1 VNALEMHNEFKVG
14 LDKTDS
20 LNVPNF
26 EPEERDLWLNKAQHR
41 FILQRYG
48 GTNPKRESFEETEK
62 RSNDLREVIVNDELS
77 PLPFDSS
84 VNKPNSVFVDL
95 NDTTNTYWFAVNE
108 EAGLVHQDCKIETVE
123 NGNLKQ
129 STYYYVK
136 TGSIQVASGVDF
148 FTGNVTYT
156 SYNAGQY
163 FKTIDDP
170 LGDALGTTNDLIASY
185 IDNVQSPLVSVVETA
200 AYTRAE
206 VKPTQ
211 HDDYNKMIKDPFNKP
226 TNNQIRRMFYQ
237 DKVELI
243 TDGTSQIDSYF
254 LRYIKKPSD
263 VSLAA
268 YQANPA
274 NGNCELSEHTHR
286 EIVELAVSMA
296 LENIESR
303 RYQTNLA
310 EVVKQE

>member
-1 VNALEMHNEFKVG
+1 MLQFLQQKQVEIVHYQCNL
-14 LDKTDS
+14 L
-20 LNVPNF
+20 LNH
-26 EPEERDLWLNKAQHR
+26 L
-41 FILQRYG
+41 
-48 GTNPKRESFEETEK
+48 SFLK
-62 RSNDLREVIVNDELS
+62 HPSYLIVS
-77 PLPFDSS
+77 W
-84 VNKPNSVFVDL
+84 FV
-95 NDTTNTYWFAVNE
+95 
-108 EAGLVHQDCKIETVE
+108 
-123 NGNLKQ
+123 
-129 STYYYVK
+129 
-136 TGSIQVASGVDF
+136 
-148 FTGNVTYT
+148 
-156 SYNAGQY
+156 
-163 FKTIDDP
+163 
-170 LGDALGTTNDLIASY
+170 
-185 IDNVQSPLVSVVETA
+185 
-200 AYTRAE
+200 
-206 VKPTQ
+206 
-211 HDDYNKMIKDPFNKP
+211 KMIKDPFNKP